1 MSDSVGWCLIE
12 SDPGVFTELIRELGV
27 TGAQVEELWTLDSS
41 LFDAIKP
48 VHGLIFL
55 FRWIGEDQPDGP
67 IVRDSRIEK
76 LFFAKQVINNAC
88 ATQAILSV
96 LFNCH
101 HPDIE
106 LGTTLSEFK
115 EFSQKFDANMKG
127 LALSNSQKIRSVH
140 NSFGR
145 SNSIFEFDDTAKP
158 KSKDDEA
165 YHFVAIVPIEGRLY
179 ELDGLKEGPIDLGLI
194 KPNTDWVE
202 AAKPFIEKRINKY
215 KEGEVHFNLMAVVS
229 DRKLILEQRLLS
241 LKTEELDEATKI
253 SEESNIRM
261 KIADEEDKMKRY
273 KIENARR
280 KHNYLPLI
288 VEILKLLAKD
298 GKLVPLYERAKA
310 KTLEKEKQK
319 IGKV

>member
-1 MSDSVGWCLIE
+1 MSDTAGWCLIE

-27 TGAQVEELWTLDSS
+27 TGAQVEELWTLDNS
-41 LFDAIKP
+41 LFDSIKP

-55 FRWIGEDQPDGP
+55 FRWIGDDQPDGP

-76 LFFAKQVINNAC
+76 IFFAQQVINNAC

-96 LFNCH
+96 LFNCR
-101 HPDIE
+101 HPSIE
-106 LGTTLSEFK
+106 LGSTLTEFK
-115 EFSQKFDANMKG
+115 EFSQKFDANLKG

-145 SNSIFEFDDTAKP
+145 SGSIFEFDDSAKP
-158 KSKDDEA
+158 KSKDEEA
-165 YHFVAIVPIEGRLY
+165 YHFVAIVPIDGRLY

-194 KPNTDWVE
+194 KPNTDWIE

-215 KEGEVHFNLMAVVS
+215 KEGEVHFNLMAVVT
-229 DRKLILEQRLLS
+229 DRKLILERRLLALQTEDLDKDTKLAQENS
-241 LKTEELDEATKI
+241 LRMQIDDE
-253 SEESNIRM
+253 
-261 KIADEEDKMKRY
+261 DDKMKRY

-310 KTLEKEKQK
+310 KTLEREKQK
-319 IGKV
+319 MGKT

>member
-1 MSDSVGWCLIE
+1 MSDTAGWCLIE

-27 TGAQVEELWTLDSS
+27 SGAQVEELWTLDSS
-41 LFDAIKP
+41 LFNTIKP

-76 LFFAKQVINNAC
+76 IFFAQQVINNAC

-96 LFNCH
+96 LFNCR
-101 HPDIE
+101 HPDID

-127 LALSNSQKIRSVH
+127 LALSNSQKIRTVH

-145 SNSIFEFDDTAKP
+145 SNSIFEFDDSAKP
-158 KSKDDEA
+158 KSKSDEA

-229 DRKLILEQRLLS
+229 DRKLILEKQLLS
-241 LKTEELDEATKI
+241 LQTEELDEATKLAEENNIRDKI
-253 SEESNIRM
+253 SEEV
-261 KIADEEDKMKRY
+261 DKMKRY

-319 IGKV
+319 AGKA